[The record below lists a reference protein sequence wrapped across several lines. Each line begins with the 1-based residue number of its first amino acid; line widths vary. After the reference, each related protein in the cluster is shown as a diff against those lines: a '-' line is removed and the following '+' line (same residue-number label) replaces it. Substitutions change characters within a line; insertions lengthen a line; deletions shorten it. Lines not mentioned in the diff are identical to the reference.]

1 MPKLPDGSVIVLDNS
16 SFHKNKDMQD
26 DVRKACYILEYLPA
40 YCPDLNLIEHK
51 WTQAKKIRLYYSKH
65 FILKIILI
73 LFFVF
78 ILSYVILLKLITSS
92 SRDEYMIV
100 TSKPTI
106 LAISATGKVRP
117 AEVINVQSTIPGV
130 LIKILKKEGDFAR
143 MCRHEI

>member
-1 MPKLPDGSVIVLDNS
+1 
-16 SFHKNKDMQD
+16 
-26 DVRKACYILEYLPA
+26 
-40 YCPDLNLIEHK
+40 
-51 WTQAKKIRLYYSKH
+51 
-65 FILKIILI
+65 
-73 LFFVF
+73 
-78 ILSYVILLKLITSS
+78 
-92 SRDEYMIV
+92 MIA